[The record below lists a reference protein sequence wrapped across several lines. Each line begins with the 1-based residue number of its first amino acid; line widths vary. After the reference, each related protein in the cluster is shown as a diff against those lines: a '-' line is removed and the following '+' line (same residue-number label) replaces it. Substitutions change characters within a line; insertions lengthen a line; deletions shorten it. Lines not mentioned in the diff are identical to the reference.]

1 MKNAALLLLIFSL
14 LVHASVSFAV
24 DQFSLEDGDV
34 VVFLGGTDMVRA
46 VRSGEL
52 ETGLTREFVNAD
64 TAVKFRDL
72 SWEADTVYRL
82 GTVKER
88 WRPDGFGQRTEQLER
103 VGMTCLL
110 YTSPSP
116 RDS

>member
-1 MKNAALLLLIFSL
+1 MKNAALLLLICSL

-52 ETGLTREFVNAD
+52 ET
-64 TAVKFRDL
+64 
-72 SWEADTVYRL
+72 
-82 GTVKER
+82 
-88 WRPDGFGQRTEQLER
+88 
-103 VGMTCLL
+103 
-110 YTSPSP
+110 
-116 RDS
+116 